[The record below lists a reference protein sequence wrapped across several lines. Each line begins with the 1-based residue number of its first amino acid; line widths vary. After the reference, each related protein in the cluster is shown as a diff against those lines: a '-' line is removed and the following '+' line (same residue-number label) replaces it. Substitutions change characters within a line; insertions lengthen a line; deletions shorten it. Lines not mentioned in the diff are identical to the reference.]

1 MKSYKIER
9 RNAEGKTVAT
19 SHIAVKS
26 LKEAEDW
33 VSLLSNHD
41 NSTFTITEEK

>member
-19 SHIAVKS
+19 SHIAVNN
-26 LKEAEDW
+26 LKEAEEW
-33 VSLLSNHD
+33 VNLLSNHD
-41 NSTFTITEEK
+41 SSTFTITED

>member
-9 RNAEGKTVAT
+9 RNAKGQTVAT
-19 SHIAVKS
+19 SRIAVKN
-26 LKEAEDW
+26 LKEAEEW

-41 NSTFTITEEK
+41 NSTFTITEEA